1 MVSSAAQEPHVLMR
15 QRSRACFAPPLRCR
29 SLAVTVASVA
39 AEPRSP
45 RPLPRFHRLRA
56 SSGLQI
62 ARSLQATPACPAR
75 PDRSQSLPCSAG
87 STSSRPTSS
96 GCRCPSAAATP
107 PATTSSCAKG
117 SPSASQAFPK
127 CSRDHEQHKRTQS
140 KVDDNGHNPWP
151 SLLNFQVHR
160 FGLHAE
166 QLPVISGQYDTQ
178 SGYLGGIFFTTLGRG
193 SWPCATADKS

>member
-1 MVSSAAQEPHVLMR
+1 MLRPTAQMQIIGSH
-15 QRSRACFAPPLRCR
+15 R
-29 SLAVTVASVA
+29 SLCCGRAPFTTPTATLPSA
-39 AEPRSP
+39 QGFIRSP
-45 RPLPRFHRLRA
+45 DRPFLT
-56 SSGLQI
+56 
-62 ARSLQATPACPAR
+62 ATPACPAR
-75 PDRSQSLPCSAG
+75 PYRSQSLPCSAG

-96 GCRCPSAAATP
+96 GCRYPSAAATP